1 MGVYVLTVFEKDG
14 SKALDESF
22 EAATEKEAKAKGES
36 ILQEK
41 LYEKHIAV
49 HLLQVSSFYSSAK
62 KRHPLLFHSTI
73 SSSHHVNTTSRM
85 RLPIRTRLF
94 HLPVW
99 I

>member
-22 EAATEKEAKAKGES
+22 EAATEKKQKQKVNLS
-36 ILQEK
+36 YK
-41 LYEKHIAV
+41 KSCMKKHIAV

-62 KRHPLLFHSTI
+62 KASSASFHSTI

-94 HLPVW
+94 HFPVW